1 MWQTLLT
8 PHLQLLCV
16 SRHAAIHHQDQKE
29 KKKKKKRKP
38 NKKKSQRTSLS
49 LMVFEP
55 AGEYMLSLDYSV
67 TATDRLHV
75 LLPMFIYS
83 LAQPVAT
90 WYLQ

>member
-1 MWQTLLT
+1 
-8 PHLQLLCV
+8 
-16 SRHAAIHHQDQKE
+16 
-29 KKKKKKRKP
+29 
-38 NKKKSQRTSLS
+38 
-49 LMVFEP
+49 MVFEP